1 MNSPYK
7 IFVIYHKNG
16 DLVANNIY
24 QPIVV
29 GNDKKSFPELYLK
42 DDVGDNIANRNNR
55 YNELTAIYWVY
66 KHIDEFKD
74 AKYIGFSHYRRLF
87 IFSGVTKRAY
97 VKKNI
102 NREMIHLT
110 DELLSN
116 IFYKYDFVAPYPNH
130 YKSVRCHYEKAHNK
144 KDIDILLNIIKEK
157 ENQYYDAASKYI
169 EGKDEY
175 SYNMFIFKK
184 DDFIEYARF
193 VFNVLESFTEVVND
207 DSRLYVS
214 ERLTGIY
221 INYLIN
227 HDKKVLHLPILHIR
241 KKSFKGMKK
250 NEGRGTFYRFKNFIL
265 YIMPRWLE
273 QYLRN
278 KKAM

>member
-7 IFVIYHKNG
+7 LFVIYHKPS
-16 DLVANNIY
+16 DLIATDIY
-24 QPIVV
+24 QPIAV
-29 GNDKKSFPELYLK
+29 GKDKNSFPELYLK
-42 DDVGDNIANRNNR
+42 DDVGDNIADKNVR

-66 KHIDEFKD
+66 KHLDEFKD
-74 AKYIGFSHYRRLF
+74 VQYIGFTHYRRLF
-87 IFSGVTKRAY
+87 VFSGVRKRAY

-102 NREMIHLT
+102 NKEMIRLSN
-110 DELLSN
+110 ELLSN
-116 IFYKYDFVAPYPNH
+116 IFYVYDFIVPFPNH
-130 YKSVRCHYEKAHNK
+130 YKSVRHHYEKSHNT

-157 ENQYYDAASKYI
+157 EPKYYEAATKYI

-175 SYNMFIFKK
+175 SYNMFVFKV

-193 VFNVLESFTEVVND
+193 IFNILDTFEKEVD
-207 DSRLYVS
+207 EESRLYVS

-221 INYLIN
+221 ITYLLAN
-227 HDKKVLHLPILHIR
+227 KKKALHLPIYHIR
-241 KKSFKGMKK
+241 KKSLKGMKK
-250 NEGRGTFYRFKNFIL
+250 NEGRGFFYRFKNFIL
-265 YIMPRWLE
+265 YLMPRWLE